1 MDRLTSLT
9 AFVRVVDNGGFSAA
23 GRRLNMS
30 TTMVS
35 NHVQALEERLG
46 ARLLQRT
53 TRKVSLTEVGKA
65 YYDRATQIL
74 ADLEQADDIAGAPQS
89 TPRGT
94 LRIYTATHI
103 VQFVAPVVAEF
114 LALYHEVKV
123 DLTIGEKNIDMIDEG
138 YRPRDPADAATRFQ
152 PDRAQPRDLA
162 SCAVLLARLSGK
174 ARTAAAIAGARQ
186 ITIASATCIYPYED
200 EWRFVDRKGTPA
212 SVRVSGN
219 LISNSGDTLRR
230 AALQGVGILP
240 GRRDFWSRDDLDSG
254 RLVRL
259 LPEYRPV
266 EFAMNAVYPHR
277 HHLSAKVR
285 TFIDHAGASQRR
297 TAEADQSLFLSRLRL
312 QDQLLHAPVQEL
324 ADVEHVL
331 RRAGDRVDP
340 AELLQLLAGLAEHAE
355 HLAVERQ
362 LVDAARARRRSCRA
376 PGSAAA

>member
-9 AFVRVVDNGGFSAA
+9 AFVRVVDSGGFSAA

-46 ARLLQRT
+46 ARLLHRT

-65 YYDRATQIL
+65 YYDRCTQIL
-74 ADLEQADDIAGAPQS
+74 ADIEQADDIAGALQS

-114 LALYHEVKV
+114 LIAYPEAKV
-123 DLTIGEKNIDMIDEG
+123 DLTIGEREVDLIDEG
-138 YRPRDPADAATRFQ
+138 FDIAIRLIPPPDSSLIVRSLATWRHVLCCSPAYLEKHGPLRQLTELSDHNCVRH
-152 PDRAQPRDLA
+152 
-162 SCAVLLARLSGK
+162 VL
-174 ARTAAAIAGARQ
+174 
-186 ITIASATCIYPYED
+186 YPFED

-219 LISNSGDTLRR
+219 LISNSGETLRR
-230 AALQGVGILP
+230 AALQGVGILLAP
-240 GRRDFWSRDDLDSG
+240 GFLIADDLDQG
-254 RLVRL
+254 RLIRL

-285 TFIDHAGASQRR
+285 SFID
-297 TAEADQSLFLSRLRL
+297 
-312 QDQLLHAPVQEL
+312 
-324 ADVEHVL
+324 
-331 RRAGDRVDP
+331 
-340 AELLQLLAGLAEHAE
+340 LLARHSAEQQK
-355 HLAVERQ
+355 LINPY
-362 LVDAARARRRSCRA
+362 S
-376 PGSAAA
+376 